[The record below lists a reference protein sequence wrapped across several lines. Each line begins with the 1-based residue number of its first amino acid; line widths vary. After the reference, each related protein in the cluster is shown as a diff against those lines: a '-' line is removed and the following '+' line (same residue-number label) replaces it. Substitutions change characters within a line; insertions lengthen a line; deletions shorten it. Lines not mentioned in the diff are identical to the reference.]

1 MEVDEIT
8 VLSPVF
14 PGGLTFGPVTLESAY
29 DGRAEPRDEL
39 PVRLIV
45 RRRRFLGIQWY
56 AERYRTSGVFS
67 VADDRV
73 RFRPTSRVARERA
86 AWWRRLGCWLL
97 EHGRARP
104 DHELIGVRKARHER
118 RRIP

>member
-8 VLSPVF
+8 VLSPAF
-14 PGGLTFGPVTLESAY
+14 PDGLTFGPVTLEIAW
-29 DGRAEPRDEL
+29 DGRAEARDEL
-39 PVRLIV
+39 PVRLTV
-45 RRRRFLGIQWY
+45 RRRRFLGVQWY
-56 AERYRTSGVFS
+56 AERYRTRGVFT

-86 AWWRRLGCWLL
+86 AWWRRVGCWLL
-97 EHGRARP
+97 ERCRP
-104 DHELIGVRKARHER
+104 RTEHPLIGVRNARRER

>member
-1 MEVDEIT
+1 IT

-14 PGGLTFGPVTLESAY
+14 PDGLTFGPVTLDSAW
-29 DGRAEPRDEL
+29 DGRAERSVDEL

-45 RRRRFLGIQWY
+45 RRRRFLGVQWY
-56 AERYRTSGVFS
+56 AERYRTKGVFTI
-67 VADDRV
+67 ADDRV
-73 RFRPTSRVARERA
+73 RFRPTARVARERA

-97 EHGRARP
+97 ERCRP
-104 DHELIGVRKARHER
+104 LTEHQWIGVRSSRREQ

>member
-14 PGGLTFGPVTLESAY
+14 PDGLTFGPVTLEGVW

-45 RRRRFLGIQWY
+45 RRRRFLGVQWY
-56 AERYRTSGVFS
+56 AERYRTRGVFT

-73 RFRPTSRVARERA
+73 RFRPTARVARERA

-97 EHGRARP
+97 EHGRSGTERQW
-104 DHELIGVRKARHER
+104 IGVRSRRER

>member
-14 PGGLTFGPVTLESAY
+14 PDGLTFGPVTLEIVS
-29 DGRAEPRDEL
+29 DGRTEPRDEL
-39 PVRLIV
+39 PVRLVV
-45 RRRRFLGIQWY
+45 RRRRFLGIHWY
-56 AERYRTSGVFS
+56 AERYRTRGVFT

-73 RFRPTSRVARERA
+73 RFRPTTRVARERA

-97 EHGRARP
+97 EHCRP
-104 DHELIGVRKARHER
+104 RTEHQWIGVRRSRRER